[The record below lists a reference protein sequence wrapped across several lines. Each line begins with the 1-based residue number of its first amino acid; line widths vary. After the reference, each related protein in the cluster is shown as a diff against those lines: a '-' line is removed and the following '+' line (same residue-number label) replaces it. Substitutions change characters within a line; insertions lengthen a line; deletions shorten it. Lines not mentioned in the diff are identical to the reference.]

1 MPIILRKQLTQSRA
15 KELFNYDP
23 DTGAVTRAVDVHSGR
38 GAAEGKGKIQCHAG
52 DIVGTVSKST
62 GYATVLVDRER
73 FVLHRLVWL
82 WWYGYTPEN
91 EIDHINRDKLDNR
104 ISNLREVGRSC
115 NVRNA
120 GVDKDN
126 TSGIKGVNFCN
137 KGKKWRAYIRGPRN
151 KPEGLGFF
159 SCKVEAAAH
168 RYAAEQALGWPS
180 CDTDSTARQFLI
192 DNKIIKPHDPRSPL
206 CPPDERR

>member
-23 DTGAVTRAVDVHSGR
+23 DTGIMVRAVDVHSGR
-38 GAAEGKGKIQCHAG
+38 GSANGGGKIQCYAG
-52 DIVGTVSKST
+52 DVVGTIDKGT
-62 GYATVLVDRER
+62 GYATVLVDREK

-104 ISNLREVGRSC
+104 ISNLREVSRSC
-115 NVRNA
+115 NVRNTP
-120 GVDKDN
+120 VDRDS
-126 TSGIKGVNFCN
+126 TSKIKGVSFC
-137 KGKKWRAYIRGPRN
+137 KRDKKWLAYIRGSH
-151 KPEGLGFF
+151 KQLSLGAF

-168 RYAAEQALGWPS
+168 RYAAEQALDWLT
-180 CDTDSTARQFLI
+180 CATTSTARQFLI